1 MIRINL
7 NIIQDL
13 NILLGTYYYKDN
25 IKFNNNKRILREYY
39 DGKESEVINELK
51 KVKDLMIYKN
61 SYTINNKT
69 ADEIYNTEKNVDIE
83 KYKNREDIIDNYMEL
98 INDIINKESKE
109 SKNSIIYINII
120 SYEENIIYGKSKK
133 IITKNI
139 VNDIYKNISSYAN
152 VTVNL
157 KYKMIDPKY
166 LNDNLKYFYDVYKD
180 KYINTINYNKVLILY
195 NYNFINDSYYKISEK
210 NIYKIKGNVGNIG
223 KLKPTDNPK
232 IYNFYDGKKN
242 YIMEITKTY
251 GSINLKYKM
260 GINSNEKEGEIEK
273 EGELELFEKEDKYRR
288 IKSINFKGNNK
299 ETIFYI
305 PKNNKLNTNKINKE
319 IKDKKLKGLDI
330 FNLKNMKILTN
341 YDLKNEKNTKTLSNT
356 NINEIV
362 KLIDNN
368 KIFKS
373 SVKLTEREFN
383 YKLISSKIIKRE
395 DLKEEIKENIKENGD
410 IKDKINNYDYVLLI
424 TLELFEKNDKDT
436 GTKFFTRCRN
446 TLKQIEKNIFSLKLN
461 TRKIIR

>member
-157 KYKMIDPKY
+157 KYKMI
-166 LNDNLKYFYDVYKD
+166 
-180 KYINTINYNKVLILY
+180 
-195 NYNFINDSYYKISEK
+195 
-210 NIYKIKGNVGNIG
+210 VG
-223 KLKPTDNPK
+223 
-232 IYNFYDGKKN
+232 
-242 YIMEITKTY
+242 
-251 GSINLKYKM
+251 
-260 GINSNEKEGEIEK
+260 
-273 EGELELFEKEDKYRR
+273 R
-288 IKSINFKGNNK
+288 IDRG
-299 ETIFYI
+299 
-305 PKNNKLNTNKINKE
+305 
-319 IKDKKLKGLDI
+319 
-330 FNLKNMKILTN
+330 
-341 YDLKNEKNTKTLSNT
+341 
-356 NINEIV
+356 
-362 KLIDNN
+362 
-368 KIFKS
+368 
-373 SVKLTEREFN
+373 
-383 YKLISSKIIKRE
+383 
-395 DLKEEIKENIKENGD
+395 
-410 IKDKINNYDYVLLI
+410 
-424 TLELFEKNDKDT
+424 
-436 GTKFFTRCRN
+436 
-446 TLKQIEKNIFSLKLN
+446 
-461 TRKIIR
+461 

>member
-13 NILLGTYYYKDN
+13 NILLGTYYNNDN
-25 IKFNNNKRILREYY
+25 IKFNNNKRILKEYY
-39 DGKESEVINELK
+39 GSKDSEVIKELK
-51 KVKDLMIYKN
+51 KVNDLMIYNN
-61 SYTINNKT
+61 SYTITNKPE
-69 ADEIYNTEKNVDIE
+69 DKIYNTKYNVDIE
-83 KYKNREDIIDNYMEL
+83 KYKNREDIIENYM
-98 INDIINKESKE
+98 DIINTIINRESKE

-120 SYEENIIYGKSKK
+120 SYEENIIYGKSQK

-166 LNDNLKYFYDVYKD
+166 LSDKLKYFYDVYKD

-195 NYNFINDSYYKISEK
+195 NYNIINDSYYKISEK
-210 NIYKIKGNVGNIG
+210 NIYKIKGNVG

-341 YDLKNEKNTKTLSNT
+341 YELKNEKNTKTLSNT

-395 DLKEEIKENIKENGD
+395 DLKEEIKENGD